1 MNRRLTRRSPRLP
14 VALAVASL
22 LALATACGS
31 SSAKDDEKPDPS
43 KVVSELRDKLPDSVQ
58 KSNELKVATSIYPPV
73 DFYEKDGKTL
83 TGFDHDLMEE
93 VAARLGVRIDWNV
106 IDFAAI
112 IPGIQSKQY
121 DFATDLNDTA
131 EREAM
136 VDFVTQFRDGTSI
149 LVKKGNPQGLTDLDS
164 LCGKTVVVTK
174 GSTQIA
180 LVKTQNETCSSPIEM
195 LQLPDDP
202 DAMLAMRNGRADAY
216 LVNTLAGSYAVNS
229 AGQTGFEVLEGVYD
243 EVFAGLAFPKSS
255 TELRDAVQAA
265 LQSLIDDGTYAT
277 IMKKYGLENNAID
290 KSVVNAVASQ

>member
-1 MNRRLTRRSPRLP
+1 MNRSRTRTRLP
-14 VALAVASL
+14 AALAVASL

-31 SSAKDDEKPDPS
+31 SDTKQDEPDPS
-43 KVVSELRDKLPDSVQ
+43 AVVADLRDKLPDAV
-58 KSNELKVATSIYPPV
+58 KESNQIKVATSIYPPV

-83 TGFDHDLMEE
+83 TGFDHDLMEQ
-93 VAARLGVRIDWNV
+93 VAKRLGVTIDWNV

-131 EREAM
+131 EREEM

-149 LVKKGNPQGLTDLDS
+149 LVEKGNPEGLSDLDS
-164 LCGKTVVVTK
+164 LCGKTVAVTK
-174 GSTQIA
+174 GSTQVA
-180 LVKTQNETCSSPIEM
+180 LVKTQNAGCSEPIEM

-216 LVNTLAGSYAVNS
+216 LVNTLAGSYAVNT
-229 AGQTGFEVLEGVYD
+229 AGQDGFEVLEGVYD

-265 LQSLIDDGTYAT
+265 LQSLIDDGTYAEVMST
-277 IMKKYGLENNAID
+277 YGLDNNMID
-290 KSVVNAVASQ
+290 KSVVNAVGSQ